1 MVAPPCDCIKHLR
14 VVYLRWFLTWRTR
27 CLVFFATIKK
37 QSPGWGREWQPSQGP
52 QGLTL
57 CHWPPPHSPSFSP
70 LGKKLGFTIDNGKL
84 HNVSLGQGQE
94 VVAENALDVAA
105 ESGHWVILQVG
116 RPPSPPRLR
125 PREPATGLGLGDSG
139 APTPSSAP
147 SRSAGWHGASG
158 ASGASGPPGGSAG
171 SSEARKTPGWTPES
185 PSGGIILN
193 TEAPAPKAP
202 QADARRWGGGS
213 RHVSGESQHSPVL
226 GPAAPLGPSS
236 AWLVPQAPPGHTAP
250 AGPAV
255 WPTSVCGRHLA
266 RRGVLSVE
274 AFLFELSLS
283 GGVGTTSSQPC
294 AGLAEG
300 AGQEGRTVRPGS

>member
-1 MVAPPCDCIKHLR
+1 MC
-14 VVYLRWFLTWRTR
+14 FLPQ
-27 CLVFFATIKK
+27 LKK
-37 QSPGWGREWQPSQGP
+37 KSPGWGREWQPSRGP

-57 CHWPPPHSPSFSP
+57 CHRPPPHSPSFSP

-171 SSEARKTPGWTPES
+171 SSEARKTPGWMPGEPLRRYHLKHRSISAKSTPS
-185 PSGGIILN
+185 RCL
-193 TEAPAPKAP
+193 A
-202 QADARRWGGGS
+202 GGGGALATFRANPS
-213 RHVSGESQHSPVL
+213 TAPSWVL
-226 GPAAPLGPSS
+226 QPPSAHPPPGLS
-236 AWLVPQAPPGHTAP
+236 HKHLQVTQLPQAPR
-250 AGPAV
+250 
-255 WPTSVCGRHLA
+255 CGRPQSA
-266 RRGVLSVE
+266 GVTWPGVESSASRHFFLS
-274 AFLFELSLS
+274 
-283 GGVGTTSSQPC
+283 
-294 AGLAEG
+294 
-300 AGQEGRTVRPGS
+300 